1 MQAIAIGIGK
11 NGINFFAKHY
21 LVGNLLNLLARL
33 TPPPRTVNVPNFRWV
48 VDAGTKWE
56 YSSVSIA
63 LDNGGLENFRPA
75 FDSIVQGIDSN
86 RTPIFTLTFRT
97 DNFSARYAWTENY
110 HWDKYYHT
118 FNGKIPVSHHD
129 SGVSST
135 PLTYTPGFGKLT
147 ATVVVQFSFVSAHNA
162 WEITVRDTSGQASGV
177 QANIPSKSILQH
189 QENSCTESHVSDAT
203 AQAIDGI
210 DFATP
215 INSLITGIVG
225 TIPGSGNLGNGILY
239 DFSLGDSGLLFPGN
253 DGIQMGVKGGA
264 SYNGTPFSGDKPP
277 SLPLPATPGDNDV
290 HHLNMYVSNYEVDAL
305 NWAYYKAGKLN
316 LTVKPQDLPDP
327 HALSVSTYTTFEPT
341 LKPYSAFVMFAD
353 IAQSAAPVS
362 SFQVVYIYT
371 AAVLELLKK
380 QLPEDIYQLIQGL
393 SGNAYL
399 TLSEVETFLKSAT
412 VPAQYFA
419 AIENAGKMTAMVVK
433 QDMNFTL
440 RIQNGQS
447 EQPNIKFRV
456 QRADVLTNLKLGL
469 SNNNTQSL
477 QFAFA
482 NATNIAT
489 FISSSIAGFDG
500 TVFGNVVWPVTA
512 EPRYAEALQ
521 GLGKTGVPLP
531 IMQGFQFVFDKAQL
545 SVQEGYVSILASV
558 EFQSAKALRAAI

>member
-75 FDSIVQGIDSN
+75 FDSIAQGIDSN
-86 RTPIFTLTFRT
+86 RTPIFTLTFRA

-239 DFSLGDSGLLFPGN
+239 DFSLGDSGLLFPNN

-264 SYNGTPFSGDKPP
+264 SYNGAPFSGDKPP

-305 NWAYYKAGKLN
+305 NWGYYKAGKLN
-316 LTVKPQDLPDP
+316 LTIQPQDLPDP
-327 HALSVSTYTTFEPT
+327 SALDVATYTTFEPT

-353 IAQSAAPVS
+353 IAQNAAPVS

-371 AAVLELLKK
+371 AAVMAILKQ
-380 QLPEDIYQLIQGL
+380 QLPPSIYLLIEAL
-393 SGNAYL
+393 PSNAYL
-399 TLSEVETFLKSAT
+399 ALSDLETFLTNAT
-412 VPAQYFA
+412 VPA
-419 AIENAGKMTAMVVK
+419 
-433 QDMNFTL
+433 
-440 RIQNGQS
+440 
-447 EQPNIKFRV
+447 
-456 QRADVLTNLKLGL
+456 
-469 SNNNTQSL
+469 
-477 QFAFA
+477 
-482 NATNIAT
+482 
-489 FISSSIAGFDG
+489 
-500 TVFGNVVWPVTA
+500 
-512 EPRYAEALQ
+512 
-521 GLGKTGVPLP
+521 
-531 IMQGFQFVFDKAQL
+531 
-545 SVQEGYVSILASV
+545 
-558 EFQSAKALRAAI
+558 